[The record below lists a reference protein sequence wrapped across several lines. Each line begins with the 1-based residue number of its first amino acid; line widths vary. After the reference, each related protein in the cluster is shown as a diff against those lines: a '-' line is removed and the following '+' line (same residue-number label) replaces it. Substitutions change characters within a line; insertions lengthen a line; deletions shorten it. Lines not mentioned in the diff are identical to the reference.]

1 MPTNLLANRP
11 RAAPDGLLA
20 AMLLSFL
27 ATAGFMYVNIM
38 PAIVEGLQGGLHLT
52 AAVAGRIGAAN
63 VYGAAVGALLA
74 TLLVTHW
81 PWRRAAVALLFVLIG
96 IDIAS
101 MFVTDSSALLAIR
114 ALHGIVGGCLVGFSF
129 SVIARTAQPER
140 TFGMLLV
147 VQGGLGGL
155 GVMVLPRLV
164 PVFGPGALFAALAG
178 FSLITLAMLPFL
190 ADYPRP
196 ANSTAGATGP
206 VAAAAATS
214 ASRAAA
220 RVPAGVL
227 LLVMALLSVFLFQ
240 FSNMLLFSYIIGLA
254 RHYGLDPLHSEI
266 VVGVSTWVGMLGS
279 VLVVMF
285 GTRFGR
291 ARMLTVALLLT
302 ALGMYVLH
310 GSADPLIY
318 ALANAGT
325 GITWAFV
332 IPHLLGMCARCDTS
346 GRAAALGGFASKM
359 GLASGPF
366 VGSLL
371 LGAGRYG
378 LLIDVATAVIFAC
391 TVAALL
397 PASRLD
403 RLDAQLGAANR
414 QSASA

>member
-1 MPTNLLANRP
+1 
-11 RAAPDGLLA
+11 
-20 AMLLSFL
+20 
-27 ATAGFMYVNIM
+27 M
-38 PAIVEGLQGGLHLT
+38 PAIVEGLQTGLHFT

-74 TLLVTHW
+74 SALVTHW
-81 PWRRAAVALLFVLIG
+81 PWRRAALALLIMLIG
-96 IDIAS
+96 IDVAS
-101 MFVTDSSALLAIR
+101 MFVSGSTALLAIR
-114 ALHGIVGGCLVGFSF
+114 ALHGTVGGCLVGFSF

-140 TFGMLLV
+140 TFGVLLV

-164 PVFGPGALFAALAG
+164 PVFGTAALFAALAG

-190 ADYPRP
+190 APYPRP
-196 ANSTAGATGP
+196 AAITSGAAG
-206 VAAAAATS
+206 AAAAAA

-220 RVPAGVL
+220 RVPAGML
-227 LLVMALLSVFLFQ
+227 ILAMALLSVFLFQ

-254 RHYGLDPLHSEI
+254 RHYALDPLHSEI

-279 VLVVMF
+279 VLVVVF
-285 GTRFGR
+285 GTRYGR
-291 ARMLTVALLLT
+291 ARMLTAALLLT

-310 GSADPLIY
+310 GSANPVIY

-371 LGAGRYG
+371 LGADRYG
-378 LLIDVATAVIFAC
+378 LLIDVATVVIIAC
-391 TVAALL
+391 AVAALL
-397 PASRLD
+397 PAARLD
-403 RLDAQLGAANR
+403 RLDAHLAIADRKSAGA
-414 QSASA
+414 